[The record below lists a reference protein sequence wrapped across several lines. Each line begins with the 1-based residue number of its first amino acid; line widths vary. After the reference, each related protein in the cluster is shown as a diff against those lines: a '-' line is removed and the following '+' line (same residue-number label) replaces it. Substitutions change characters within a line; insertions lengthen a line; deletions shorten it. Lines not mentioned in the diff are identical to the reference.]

1 MPADRPNILWLMTD
15 EQRTDSLGCYG
26 SPWAR
31 TPCLD
36 RLASEGVLFDVA
48 VTPSPV
54 CVPARVALLSGRRPH
69 RSGIMCNN
77 DHEGDWQ
84 PLTHVFRD
92 HGYQT
97 ATFGKQHYFRPDVF
111 DTTVNKVLS
120 DAVHYFH
127 YEKGR
132 RLEDYG
138 AVRYPSDH
146 RGWIFAGRFPEP
158 TENIAE
164 AHVVAATREWLEGRD
179 PSRPFFARVSFNGP
193 HTPVVAPE
201 PFDTLIDSH
210 SIDLPD
216 AFSPPPDGVPRWES
230 EFLREYQGSHLLT
243 EAELRRAHQCY
254 YGLVA
259 FLDSQFEALL
269 EWMDE
274 RALLDNTI
282 IVFISDHGTHLG
294 DHGMVQKQ
302 TFYDPVVNVP
312 LFFRAPGRVRGGL
325 RFAEPVE
332 TLSLMPTL
340 LDLAGLP
347 IPDECADL
355 SLAPSLTAG
364 EPPPARAAFSELT
377 QATWGY
383 RSEDRLVMVRRGPW
397 KLSLFYGGPETDPL
411 SEWADAS
418 LYNLSDDPRETGN
431 LIGVAEHRGAIVEL
445 LGDLRESDKAGLAGQ
460 EACPAITPLEGRSR
474 PPRG

>member
-1 MPADRPNILWLMTD
+1 LTVSSKRPNILWLMTD

-26 SPWAR
+26 SSWTR

-36 RLASEGVLFDVA
+36 RLASEGVLFETA

-84 PLTHVFRD
+84 PLIHTFRD
-92 HGYQT
+92 CGYQT

-111 DTTVNKVLS
+111 ETTINKVLS

-138 AVRYPSDH
+138 AVRYPSEH

-158 TENIAE
+158 PENTAE
-164 AHVVAATREWLEGRD
+164 AQVVAAAQQWLDNRD
-179 PSRPFFARVSFNGP
+179 PRRPFFLRVSFNGP
-193 HTPVVAPE
+193 HTPVVPPG
-201 PFDTLIDSH
+201 PFDTLIDPD
-210 SIDLPD
+210 SIDLPE
-216 AFSPPPDGVPRWES
+216 AFTPPPDGVPRWES
-230 EFLREYQGSHLLT
+230 EFLRDYQGSHRLT
-243 EAELRRAHQCY
+243 EDELRRAHQCY

-259 FLDSQFEALL
+259 FLDSQFEVLL
-269 EWMDE
+269 AWMDE
-274 RALLDNTI
+274 RGLLDNTV
-282 IVFISDHGTHLG
+282 IVFTSDHGTHLG

-302 TFYDPVVNVP
+302 TFYGPVVNVP
-312 LFFRAPGRVRGGL
+312 FVFRAPGLVESGL
-325 RFAEPVE
+325 RFARPVE

-340 LDLAGLP
+340 LDLADLP
-347 IPDECADL
+347 IPEECADL
-355 SLAPSLTAG
+355 SLAPTLTAG
-364 EPPPARAAFSELT
+364 QAPADRAAFSELT

-397 KLSLFYGGPETDPL
+397 KLSLFYDGPQTDPF
-411 SEWADAS
+411 SEWADAA
-418 LYNLSDDPRETGN
+418 LYNLDHDPGETQN
-431 LIGVAEHRGAIVEL
+431 LARVPEHRGVVAEL
-445 LGDLRESDKAGLAGQ
+445 LRDLQKSD
-460 EACPAITPLEGRSR
+460 EATTR
-474 PPRG
+474 